1 MRRKDVEPVGNMIRR
16 YLRQQSLESPLNE
29 QRLISSWHELLG
41 PAMARYT
48 ENLYIRNQV
57 LYVHF
62 TSSVLRQ
69 ELMMER
75 KTLVQKLNER
85 VGTMV
90 ITDIVFR

>member
-1 MRRKDVEPVGNMIRR
+1 
-16 YLRQQSLESPLNE
+16 
-29 QRLISSWHELLG
+29 
-41 PAMARYT
+41 MARYT

-75 KTLVQKLNER
+75 KILVQKLNER
-85 VGTMV
+85 VGSLV

>member
-1 MRRKDVEPVGNMIRR
+1 MRKRDAEPIGNLIRR

-29 QRLISSWHELLG
+29 QRLINEWHELLG
-41 PAMARYT
+41 PAICRYT

-62 TSSVLRQ
+62 TSSVIRQ

-75 KTLVQKLNER
+75 KMLVQKLNER
-85 VGTMV
+85 VGANV
-90 ITDIVFR
+90 IIDIVFR